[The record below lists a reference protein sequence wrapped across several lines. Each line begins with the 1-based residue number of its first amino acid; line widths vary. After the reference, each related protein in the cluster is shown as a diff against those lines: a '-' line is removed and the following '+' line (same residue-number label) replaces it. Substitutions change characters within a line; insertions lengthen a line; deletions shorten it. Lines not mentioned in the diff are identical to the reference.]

1 MLRHTPPCKGDPSPW
16 GLIDHVTPLGPDA
29 VVVSTPSH
37 GGVWVSPTALAR
49 IPEPLRETAY
59 SGRGWFE
66 EDCDWCIPYL
76 ALGLHRF
83 EPDAERGRRY
93 LEAAEKTFRLA
104 HREHA
109 GLLALEAEVQA
120 QERGH
125 G

>member
-1 MLRHTPPCKGDPSPW
+1 MLRHSPPRKGDPSPW
-16 GLIDHVTPLGPDA
+16 GLIDQVTPLGADA

-37 GGVWVSPTALAR
+37 GGVWVSPAALER

-83 EPDAERGRRY
+83 EPDVGR
-93 LEAAEKTFRLA
+93 AAQNVAAAQKTFRVAHGDLA
-104 HREHA
+104 VII
-109 GLLALEAEVQA
+109 GLDPAAQA
-120 QERGH
+120 QERVH
-125 G
+125 E